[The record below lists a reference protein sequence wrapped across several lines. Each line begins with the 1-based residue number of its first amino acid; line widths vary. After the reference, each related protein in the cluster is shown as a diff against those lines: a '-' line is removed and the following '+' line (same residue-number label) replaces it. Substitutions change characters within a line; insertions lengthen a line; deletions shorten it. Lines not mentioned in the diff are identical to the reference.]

1 MTLGFPNPRAAAD
14 WKATSAGAARRR
26 PSPVLAR
33 NGMVAS
39 AHPLVSAT
47 GLATLQAGGNAAD
60 AAIAAALVGGV
71 VLPAMCGIGGD
82 LFAVVHGPVRGGRP
96 ETLAFQGSGVG
107 PRGSLEEMCE
117 RGETTAHG
125 TRVMQQFGPLSPA
138 VPGFVDGCFAL
149 LERYGSRDFAELAK
163 PAVRLARDGAPVS
176 PLLARWTVE
185 TQARIAPWP
194 TTAAIFLPGG
204 KPPRAGSMLRQPD
217 LARSLE
223 LIAAKG
229 GDVFYR
235 GELAER
241 MTASLNALGG
251 ALHPDDFA
259 AHATDVSAPVA
270 TTYRGHT
277 IYETALPTQ
286 GFVVNETLNIV
297 EHADLAAVGPASAAG
312 VHFLAEALGR
322 AFADRNAYAGDP
334 RKGDIPLDTLL
345 SKAWAAE
352 QWRTIDPAVAAA
364 DHVPGRIAPGDTTSL
379 CVVDGDGMM
388 VSLIFSLS
396 EWFGSGV
403 VAGDTGILMNNRA
416 GHCFSLLEGSPN
428 VFAPGKRPMHTLNCY
443 LVADP
448 AGTPVLVG
456 GTPGG
461 DFQPQWNAQV
471 LSYLIDAGL
480 DAQAAVEAP
489 RWQVWPATYPAQI
502 GQPLQLLVEDRL
514 GDETIDALARMG
526 HAVGRVGPW
535 GAGGSVQ
542 VIARDPESG
551 VLCAGSDPR
560 SEGLAIGF

>member
-1 MTLGFPNPRAAAD
+1 M
-14 WKATSAGAARRR
+14 
-26 PSPVLAR
+26 
-33 NGMVAS
+33 
-39 AHPLVSAT
+39 
-47 GLATLQAGGNAAD
+47 
-60 AAIAAALVGGV
+60 
-71 VLPAMCGIGGD
+71 
-82 LFAVVHGPVRGGRP
+82 
-96 ETLAFQGSGVG
+96 
-107 PRGSLEEMCE
+107 
-117 RGETTAHG
+117 
-125 TRVMQQFGPLSPA
+125 
-138 VPGFVDGCFAL
+138 
-149 LERYGSRDFAELAK
+149 
-163 PAVRLARDGAPVS
+163 
-176 PLLARWTVE
+176 
-185 TQARIAPWP
+185 
-194 TTAAIFLPGG
+194 
-204 KPPRAGSMLRQPD
+204 
-217 LARSLE
+217 
-223 LIAAKG
+223 
-229 GDVFYR
+229 
-235 GELAER
+235 
-241 MTASLNALGG
+241 
-251 ALHPDDFA
+251 
-259 AHATDVSAPVA
+259 
-270 TTYRGHT
+270 
-277 IYETALPTQ
+277 
-286 GFVVNETLNIV
+286 
-297 EHADLAAVGPASAAG
+297 
-312 VHFLAEALGR
+312 
-322 AFADRNAYAGDP
+322 ADRNAYAGDP
-334 RKGDIPLDTLL
+334 RAGDIPLATLL

-352 QWRTIDPAVAAA
+352 RWRTIDPAVAAA

-448 AGTPVLVG
+448 DGTPVLVG

-502 GQPLQLLVEDRL
+502 GQPLHLLVEDRL
-514 GDETIDALARMG
+514 GDDTIDALARMG